1 MEKISIEKHN
11 QLKGEVI
18 IPADKSISH
27 RSIMIGSIS
36 RGETFIDNFLKSEDC
51 LWTVDVFRKLGVEI
65 IEQGENSYR
74 INSDGCDSLRQPES
88 ELYFGNS
95 GTGLRLACGIL
106 AGSSL
111 SCVLTGD
118 KSLSSR
124 PMKRITLPLKMMG
137 ADIEGPDE
145 AGHLPLRI
153 RGRKLKGINYI
164 SPVSSA
170 QIKSSLLL
178 AGISASGSTSVTEP
192 FKSRDHTENM
202 LKAFGAD
209 IKIEGLKVTINPTG
223 NLQAQHIRVPAD
235 ISSAAFFI
243 VAGLITGNSEIIIKD
258 VGVNKTRTGLLDVL
272 SQMGADINIIGK
284 SPEAIEPLADIC
296 VKSSELKPFVIERNI
311 IPRLIDEIPILM
323 IAATQAQG
331 TSLIKGA
338 AELRLKETDRIESM
352 SDGLSKMG
360 AKIDVQGD
368 NIYITGPTNLKGA
381 QINSFSDH
389 RTAMSFLIAGL
400 VAEGTTEVKDTACI
414 KTSFPNFFKKL
425 MRVVA

>member
-1 MEKISIEKHN
+1 MQKISIEKHN
-11 QLKGEVI
+11 QLKGEI
-18 IPADKSISH
+18 IVPADKSISH
-27 RSIMIGSIS
+27 RSVMIGSIS
-36 RGETFIDNFLKSEDC
+36 RGKTLIDNFLKSGDC

-65 IEQGENSYR
+65 IEEGKNSYL
-74 INSDGCDSLRQPES
+74 INSDGYVSLKQPES

-95 GTGLRLACGIL
+95 GTGLRLASGIL

-118 KSLSSR
+118 ESLSSR
-124 PMKRITLPLKMMG
+124 PMKRITLPLRMMG
-137 ADIEGPDE
+137 ADIQGPDE

-170 QIKSSLLL
+170 QVKSSLLL
-178 AGISASGSTSVTEP
+178 AGLNASGSTSVTEP

-209 IKIEGLKVTINPTG
+209 IKIEGLKVTINPTD
-223 NLQAQHIRVPAD
+223 NLQARHIRVPGD

-243 VAGLITGNSEIIIKD
+243 VAALITGNSEIVIKD

-272 SQMGADINIIGK
+272 NEMGANLNIINK
-284 SPEAIEPLADIC
+284 APQAIEPLADIY
-296 VKSSELKPFVIERNI
+296 VKSSELKPFAIEKDM

-323 IAATQAQG
+323 IAATQAHG
-331 TSLIKGA
+331 TSLIKDA
-338 AELRLKETDRIESM
+338 AELRVKETDRIESM
-352 SDGLSKMG
+352 SVGLSKMG

-368 NIYITGPTNLKGA
+368 DIYITGPTNLKGA
-381 QINSFSDH
+381 RINSFSDH

-400 VAEGTTEVKDTACI
+400 AADGITEVKDTACL
-414 KTSFPNFFKKL
+414 KTSFPDFFKKL
-425 MRVVA
+425 MRVAA